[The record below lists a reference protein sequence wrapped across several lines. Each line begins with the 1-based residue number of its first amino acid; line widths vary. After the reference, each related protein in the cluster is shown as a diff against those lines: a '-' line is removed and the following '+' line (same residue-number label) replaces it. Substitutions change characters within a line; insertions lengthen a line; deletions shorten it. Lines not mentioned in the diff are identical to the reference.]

1 MNKLYLYVFYISVV
15 FAAIV
20 IQSTLLSP
28 QNTGVFYVDY
38 SLISVIYISLFPEI
52 SGLIL
57 LAFFS
62 GYIIDVLSAADI
74 GIYTISRLSL
84 YILLRLLI
92 TKVYSDRFFVEF
104 GIIIL
109 SVIYERLLL
118 YIVTFLGSTTYID
131 LQFGFTVKNILIN
144 AVIGYIFF
152 IILKEINE
160 RIKT

>member
-1 MNKLYLYVFYISVV
+1 M
-15 FAAIV
+15 
-20 IQSTLLSP
+20 
-28 QNTGVFYVDY
+28 
-38 SLISVIYISLFPEI
+38 
-52 SGLIL
+52 